1 LVAKPDAAHFSA
13 AVTAIEKS
21 AASGLAYAERSDS
34 EARQKLPDLN
44 SANGKKLGND
54 RLGKVRCLVPRSAV
68 DTRGLTAQG
77 RTQEEENL
85 TLKI

>member
-1 LVAKPDAAHFSA
+1 MVAKPDAAHFSA

-54 RLGKVRCLVPRSAV
+54 RLGVPRSAV